1 MRCSNSELGRGLGVV
16 LRHLQTATAVICHV
30 HMGHASGEASAQL
43 ISRPPLTSGQHD
55 SDIATA
61 LGSSRSG
68 SGEAVAG

>member
-1 MRCSNSELGRGLGVV
+1 
-16 LRHLQTATAVICHV
+16 
-30 HMGHASGEASAQL
+30 MGHASGEASAQL

-55 SDIATA
+55 FDIATE